1 MTPRLDS
8 YLSSNLELRQLAG
21 KARQLRAF
29 QLHYEQI
36 APPSLQRSS
45 HVLQVEQCIMTL
57 AVNNGAVAAKLR
69 QLAPELAQQLQLRGC
84 EVTGI
89 QVRVQVGFQP
99 AKHPNTPASV
109 SAEGKQQLSDLAA
122 SLKDSPLKMALQR
135 LAGITKNE

>member
-1 MTPRLDS
+1 M
-8 YLSSNLELRQLAG
+8 
-21 KARQLRAF
+21 
-29 QLHYEQI
+29 QI
-36 APPSLQRSS
+36 EDRIL
-45 HVLQVEQCIMTL
+45 TL
-57 AVNNGAVAAKLR
+57 AANNSAVAAKLR
-69 QLAPELAQQLQLRGC
+69 QMAPELITQLQLHGC

-109 SAEGKQQLSDLAA
+109 STEGKQQLSDLAA